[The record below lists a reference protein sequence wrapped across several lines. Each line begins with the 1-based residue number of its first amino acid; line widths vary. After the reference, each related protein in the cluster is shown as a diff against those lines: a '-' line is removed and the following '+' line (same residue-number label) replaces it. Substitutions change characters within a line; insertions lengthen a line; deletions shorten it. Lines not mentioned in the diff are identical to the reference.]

1 MNRTQSLVSLVA
13 LGVSLVATACTP
25 ASTSSSTSTSAAVS
39 PPAAQAQAQAPL
51 ICQAKIARQWRG
63 KTTNAKADEY
73 AAYLSDAIKKFR
85 TIKGNLGYQMMR
97 ETVGAETH
105 FSVISYW
112 ESREAIKAYAGEDI
126 SRTRVAPRDPE
137 FIIDPEMTVKNYD
150 LAGADIGCK

>member
-1 MNRTQSLVSLVA
+1 MNRSQSFPLLVA
-13 LGVSLVATACTP
+13 LGLSLASMACTP

-39 PPAAQAQAQAPL
+39 PAQTSGTSVPL
-51 ICQAKIARQWRG
+51 VCQAKIARQWRG

-73 AAYLSDAIKKFR
+73 AAYLADAIKKFR

-97 ETVGAETH
+97 ETIGAETH